1 MTEHESVK
9 SLNHI
14 GTRQIITER
23 LTLRR
28 FVIDDY
34 KDMFTFASNP
44 EVVKY
49 LSYKP
54 HESPEHTRALL
65 ESWVKGYES
74 NQTYNWAI
82 EYEGKL
88 VGSISVVEIDNRC
101 FSCHLGWQLDIPYW
115 NKGIMTEA
123 AKAVVDYLFSNVG
136 FDRISSGCDKRN
148 IGSYKV
154 MEKVG
159 MKHEGTLRRF
169 YHQKDGSVGDKRLYA
184 ILKEEWENR

>member
-1 MTEHESVK
+1 MTEYESMK
-9 SLNHI
+9 PLNHL
-14 GTRQIITER
+14 GTEQIVTER

-54 HESPEHTRALL
+54 HESPEHTRTLL

-74 NQTYNWAI
+74 KQTYNWAI

-88 VGSISVVEIDNRC
+88 VGSISVVQIDNRC

-123 AKAVVDYLFSNVG
+123 AKAVVDYLFSKVG
-136 FDRISSGCDKRN
+136 FDRISSGCDTRN
-148 IGSYKV
+148 IGSYRV
-154 MEKVG
+154 MEKIG
-159 MKHEGTLRRF
+159 MQREGTLRRF
-169 YHQKDGSVGDKRLYA
+169 YYQKDGSIGDKYLYA
-184 ILKEEWENR
+184 VLKEEWEK

>member
-1 MTEHESVK
+1 MTEHESMEP
-9 SLNHI
+9 LNHI
-14 GTRQIITER
+14 GTEPIVTER

-34 KDMFTFASNP
+34 KDMFTFTSNP

-65 ESWVKGYES
+65 ENWVKGYKS

-82 EYEGKL
+82 ECEGKL

-101 FSCHLGWQLDIPYW
+101 FSCHLGWQLNIPYW

-123 AKAVVDYLFSNVG
+123 AKAVVDYLFNKVC
-136 FDRISSGCDKRN
+136 FDRISSGCDERN
-148 IGSYKV
+148 IGSYRV
-154 MEKVG
+154 MEKIG
-159 MKHEGTLRRF
+159 MKHEGTLRCF
-169 YHQKDGSVGDKRLYA
+169 YHQKDGSIGDKRLYA
-184 ILKEEWENR
+184 ILKEEWLK